1 MTALSSVRIFTEV
14 EDNELLK
21 FFIDGEIE
29 ALAELFKRHN
39 SKMKTIAYRITK
51 NNADAEDV
59 VQNALISVMRSA
71 HKFRGE
77 AAVSTWLFRIVSNAA
92 IDKLRSIKAHPL
104 YELPTDLPLST
115 SEISVKDLSL
125 DLVQALKTLP
135 ENQRNVVLLIDVA
148 GWTIADVA
156 QKLKCA
162 PGTVKSR
169 CHRAHAKLAQELHL
183 HH

>member
-1 MTALSSVRIFTEV
+1 MTALSPIRSLIEV
-14 EDNELLK
+14 EDKELLK
-21 FFIDGEIE
+21 LYIDGEIE
-29 ALAELFKRHN
+29 ALSELFKRHN

-59 VQNALISVMRSA
+59 VQNALISVMRAA

-77 AAVSTWLFRIVSNAA
+77 SAVSTWLFRIVTNAA

-104 YELPTDLPLST
+104 YELPTDLPLLT
-115 SEISVKDLSL
+115 SEINVKDLSL
-125 DLVQALKTLP
+125 DLVQALKSLP

-148 GWTIADVA
+148 GWTVADVA

>member
-1 MTALSSVRIFTEV
+1 MNALSPVLKLIEV
-14 EDNELLK
+14 DDKELLK
-21 FFIDGEIE
+21 LYINGEIE
-29 ALAELFKRHN
+29 ALSELFKRHN
-39 SKMKTIAYRITK
+39 SKMKTIVYRITK
-51 NNADAEDV
+51 NGADAEDV

-77 AAVSTWLFRIVSNAA
+77 AAVSTWLFRIVTNAA

-104 YELPTDLPLST
+104 YELPADLPLTT

-125 DLVQALKTLP
+125 DLVQALKSLP

>member
-1 MTALSSVRIFTEV
+1 MTALSPARIFTEV
-14 EDNELLK
+14 EDKELLK
-21 FFIDGEIE
+21 LFIDGEIE

-92 IDKLRSIKAHPL
+92 IDKLRSIKTHPL

>member
-1 MTALSSVRIFTEV
+1 MVTTSLVKSYLEI
-14 EDNELLK
+14 DDKELLNL
-21 FFIDGEIE
+21 FIIGEQD

-39 SKMKTIAYRITK
+39 SKMLGIAYRVTR

-59 VQNALISVMRSA
+59 VQNALISVMRAA

-77 AAVSTWLFRIVSNAA
+77 AAVTTWLFRIVTNAA
-92 IDKLRSIKAHPL
+92 IDKIRSLKAHPM
-104 YELPTDLPLST
+104 YELPSELPVT
-115 SEISVKDLSL
+115 TNDINIKDLSI
-125 DLVQALKTLP
+125 DLVKALKSLP
-135 ENQRNVVLLIDVA
+135 LNQRNVVLLIDLG

-169 CHRAHAKLAQELHL
+169 CHRAHLKLAQELQVHN
-183 HH
+183 

>member
-1 MTALSSVRIFTEV
+1 MSALSLVQSLSEV
-14 EDNELLK
+14 DDKELLTLY
-21 FFIDGEIE
+21 IDGEIE
-29 ALAELFKRHN
+29 ALSELFKRHN

-77 AAVSTWLFRIVSNAA
+77 SAVSTWLFRIVTNAA
-92 IDKLRSIKAHPL
+92 IDKLRSIRAHPL
-104 YELPTDLPLST
+104 YELPTDLPLLT

-125 DLVQALKTLP
+125 DLVQALKSLP

-169 CHRAHAKLAQELHL
+169 CHRAHAKLAQELQL

>member
-1 MTALSSVRIFTEV
+1 MTALSPIRSLIEV
-14 EDNELLK
+14 EDKELLK
-21 FFIDGEIE
+21 LYIDGEIE
-29 ALAELFKRHN
+29 ALSELFKRHN

-59 VQNALISVMRSA
+59 VQNALISVMRAA

-77 AAVSTWLFRIVSNAA
+77 SAVSTWLFRIVTNAA

-104 YELPTDLPLST
+104 YELPTDLPLLT
-115 SEISVKDLSL
+115 SEINVKDLSL
-125 DLVQALKTLP
+125 DLVQALKSLP

>member
-1 MTALSSVRIFTEV
+1 MNALSPVQDLIEV
-14 EDNELLK
+14 DDKELLK
-21 FFIDGEIE
+21 LYINGEIE
-29 ALAELFKRHN
+29 ALSELFKRHN
-39 SKMKTIAYRITK
+39 AKMKTIAYRITK
-51 NNADAEDV
+51 NSADAEDV

-71 HKFRGE
+71 HKFRGD
-77 AAVSTWLFRIVSNAA
+77 AAVSTWLFRIVTNAA

-104 YELPTDLPLST
+104 YELPNDLPLLT

>member
-1 MTALSSVRIFTEV
+1 MNALSPVQNLIEV
-14 EDNELLK
+14 DDKELLK
-21 FFIDGEIE
+21 LYINGEIE
-29 ALAELFKRHN
+29 ALSELFKRRN

-51 NNADAEDV
+51 NSADAEDV

-71 HKFRGE
+71 HKFRGD
-77 AAVSTWLFRIVSNAA
+77 AAVSTWLFRIVTNAA

-104 YELPTDLPLST
+104 YELPNELPLLT

-125 DLVQALKTLP
+125 DLVQALKSLP

>member
-1 MTALSSVRIFTEV
+1 
-14 EDNELLK
+14 
-21 FFIDGEIE
+21 
-29 ALAELFKRHN
+29 
-39 SKMKTIAYRITK
+39 
-51 NNADAEDV
+51 
-59 VQNALISVMRSA
+59 MRAA

-77 AAVSTWLFRIVSNAA
+77 AAVSTWLFRIVTNAA

-104 YELPTDLPLST
+104 FELPADLPLLT
-115 SEISVKDLSL
+115 SEINVKDLSL
-125 DLVQALKTLP
+125 DLVQALKSLP

>member
-1 MTALSSVRIFTEV
+1 MTALSQVQGLIDI
-14 EDNELLK
+14 EDKELLK
-21 FFIDGEIE
+21 LYIDGEIE
-29 ALAELFKRHN
+29 ALSELFKRHN

-59 VQNALISVMRSA
+59 VQNALISVMRAA

-77 AAVSTWLFRIVSNAA
+77 AAVSTWLFRIVTNAA

-104 YELPTDLPLST
+104 YELPTDLPLLT

-125 DLVQALKTLP
+125 DLVQALKSLP

>member
-1 MTALSSVRIFTEV
+1 MTALSPVQSLIEV
-14 EDNELLK
+14 EDKQLLK
-21 FFIDGEIE
+21 LYIDGEIE
-29 ALAELFKRHN
+29 ALSELFRRHN

-59 VQNALISVMRSA
+59 VQNALISVMRAA

-77 AAVSTWLFRIVSNAA
+77 AAVSTWLFRIVTNAA

-104 YELPTDLPLST
+104 YELPKDLPLLT

-125 DLVQALKTLP
+125 DLVQALKSLP

>member
-1 MTALSSVRIFTEV
+1 
-14 EDNELLK
+14 
-21 FFIDGEIE
+21 
-29 ALAELFKRHN
+29 
-39 SKMKTIAYRITK
+39 
-51 NNADAEDV
+51 
-59 VQNALISVMRSA
+59 
-71 HKFRGE
+71 
-77 AAVSTWLFRIVSNAA
+77 
-92 IDKLRSIKAHPL
+92 
-104 YELPTDLPLST
+104 LPLLT

-125 DLVQALKTLP
+125 DLVQALKSLP

>member
-1 MTALSSVRIFTEV
+1 MNALSPAQNLIGV
-14 EDNELLK
+14 EDKELLK
-21 FFIDGEIE
+21 LYINGEIE
-29 ALAELFKRHN
+29 ALSELFKRHN

-51 NNADAEDV
+51 NSADAEDV

-71 HKFRGE
+71 HKFRGD
-77 AAVSTWLFRIVSNAA
+77 AAVSTWLFRIVTNAA

-104 YELPTDLPLST
+104 YELPNELPLLT
-115 SEISVKDLSL
+115 SEINVKDLSL
-125 DLVQALKTLP
+125 DLVQALKSLP